1 VMDLTAVLEIAH
13 SGHGIHGPAWALAA
27 IAIAAMVIP
36 LVILGFV
43 GRIFL
48 RAAKRDEE
56 ARLRDQRGRLL

>member
-1 VMDLTAVLEIAH
+1 MDLSALFELAH
-13 SGHGIHGPAWALAA
+13 GGHGIHGPAWALAA

-43 GRIFL
+43 GRFFL

-56 ARLRDQRGRLL
+56 ARLHE